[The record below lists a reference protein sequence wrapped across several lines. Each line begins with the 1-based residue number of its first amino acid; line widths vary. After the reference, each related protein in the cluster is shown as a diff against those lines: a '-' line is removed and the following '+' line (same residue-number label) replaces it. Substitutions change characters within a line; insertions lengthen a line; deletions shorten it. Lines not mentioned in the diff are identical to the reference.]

1 MIFWRSE
8 VFTKIDMLYDRF
20 SEENLGK
27 KTISI
32 LQLRKACRF
41 LSWEKGFDMNLRKLS
56 EVEAVFIGSLGL

>member
-1 MIFWRSE
+1 
-8 VFTKIDMLYDRF
+8 MLYDRF